1 MLQIIE
7 KAIHF
12 AYIDSFYILPLIG
25 SLQFLIISIL
35 SKEKKLIYS
44 SLILIILISI
54 IFPFIKL
61 IPNLGSDA
69 FSELETFDLYE
80 ALFYIKTLNYFS
92 GWSNKQFLLWFLIII
107 SYSISVYVLF
117 ILSKKNYSF
126 NFSKINFLLITG
138 LIIIPTS
145 FNLYKVDKL
154 YDLSK
159 ISKENEAKNINYE
172 LSSIEVK
179 SNQNEN
185 LSLIFGVLFWTC
197 F

>member
-25 SLQFLIISIL
+25 SLQFLLTSIL

-44 SLILIILISI
+44 SLLLLILISI

-80 ALFYIKTLNYFS
+80 ALFYIKPLFDGQTNSFYCGLDNH
-92 GWSNKQFLLWFLIII
+92 FLF
-107 SYSISVYVLF
+107 YSVYALF
-117 ILSKKNYSF
+117 IFLKK
-126 NFSKINFLLITG
+126 
-138 LIIIPTS
+138 
-145 FNLYKVDKL
+145 
-154 YDLSK
+154 
-159 ISKENEAKNINYE
+159 
-172 LSSIEVK
+172 
-179 SNQNEN
+179 
-185 LSLIFGVLFWTC
+185 IFFC
-197 F
+197 QK